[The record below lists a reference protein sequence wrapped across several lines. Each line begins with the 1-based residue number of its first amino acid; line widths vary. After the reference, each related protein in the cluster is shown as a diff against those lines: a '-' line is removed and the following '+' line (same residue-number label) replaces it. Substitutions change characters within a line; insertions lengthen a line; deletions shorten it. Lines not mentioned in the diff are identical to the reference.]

1 MNLEYI
7 MLCEKSKSEKGTY
20 CMMLRGALNNQSH
33 MDLEKESSVG
43 QALKAWR
50 ENCLIDT
57 EFSFTR

>member
-1 MNLEYI
+1 
-7 MLCEKSKSEKGTY
+7 
-20 CMMLRGALNNQSH
+20 MMLRGALNNQSH